1 MRTHLFDDCH
11 GRRCRIV
18 DSGEG
23 LLSDP
28 YLEIDGIAD
37 SPCYIT
43 GPEILKLSKQG
54 RVLWN
59 ALRDALEAWEGD
71 HDPNCR
77 RENMIACRLMESA
90 RLTLDRTAATFDHNE
105 PEEQGAEARPRGG
118 WEEPEPARHDPT
130 RPIPLVPEVAAFQR
144 GECVTEQEHLA
155 GLDEGDVYPEV
166 DRAD

>member
-43 GPEILKLSKQG
+43 GPEILKLSEQG
-54 RVLWN
+54 RALWN
-59 ALRDALEAWEGD
+59 ALDKVLTATAALLLASPGSASKRRDDL
-71 HDPNCR
+71 
-77 RENMIACRLMESA
+77 REIGKGANDLLS
-90 RLTLDRTAATFDHNE
+90 RTAATFDHNE
-105 PEEQGAEARPRGG
+105 PEETLGDVLDAFKAGIAVGPVGSPEYLAAFAEATAKRD
-118 WEEPEPARHDPT
+118 A
-130 RPIPLVPEVAAFQR
+130 PIPLVPSDIVTAVRKEIHR
-144 GECVTEQEHLA
+144 GE
-155 GLDEGDVYPEV
+155 D
-166 DRAD
+166 